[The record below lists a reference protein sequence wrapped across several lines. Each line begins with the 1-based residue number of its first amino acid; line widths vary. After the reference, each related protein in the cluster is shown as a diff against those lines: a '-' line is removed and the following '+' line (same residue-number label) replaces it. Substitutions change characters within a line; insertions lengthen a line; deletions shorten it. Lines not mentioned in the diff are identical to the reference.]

1 MSAVDNTS
9 DNARDNARTTIYLVR
24 HGQIDANVEGRWFGS
39 TDQALNP
46 LGQRQAAKLGSE
58 FERIF
63 PLVSSIYSSPLIRT
77 VSTAEGLSGDRLPVI
92 KHAGLREYGL
102 GEFEGLHFDT
112 LAVKHKFFEKNHQD
126 QDHTPPGG
134 ESINQVRDRMLTT
147 LQALTQAHAGES
159 IVVVSHGAAMA
170 IALSCLL
177 RGNPYPFDD
186 YHMSN
191 TGVSTLVWDG
201 AWKLLSFNEARH
213 LEPPLP
219 AAERDK

>member
-1 MSAVDNTS
+1 LSTVG
-9 DNARDNARTTIYLVR
+9 NARDNARTTIYLVR

-39 TDQALNP
+39 TDQALNA
-46 LGQRQAAKLGSE
+46 LGQCQAAKLGNGYDGL
-58 FERIF
+58 F
-63 PLVSSIYSSPLIRT
+63 PLVSAVYSSPLIRT
-77 VSTAEGLSGDRLPVI
+77 ISTAEGLSGDRLPVTT
-92 KHAGLREYGL
+92 HAGLREYGL
-102 GEFEGLHFDT
+102 GELEGLHFDT
-112 LAVKHKFFEKNHQD
+112 LAVKYKFFEKNHQD
-126 QDHTPPGG
+126 QDHAPPGG

-147 LQALTQAHAGES
+147 LQALTQAHVGES

-201 AWKLLSFNEARH
+201 AWNLLSFNDTRH
-213 LEPPLP
+213 LAPPLP
-219 AAERDK
+219 AAERDE

>member
-1 MSAVDNTS
+1 LSTVGY
-9 DNARDNARTTIYLVR
+9 ARDNARTTIYLVR

-46 LGQRQAAKLGSE
+46 LGERQAARLGSKYDAL
-58 FERIF
+58 F
-63 PLVSSIYSSPLIRT
+63 PLVSAIYSSPLIRT
-77 VSTAEGLSGDRLPVI
+77 VSTANSLSGDRLPVTA
-92 KHAGLREYGL
+92 KGGLREYGI
-102 GEFEGLHFDT
+102 GELEGLHFDT
-112 LAVKHKFFEKNHQD
+112 LAVKHNFFERNHQD

-134 ESINQVRDRMLTT
+134 ESINQVSDRMLTT
-147 LQALTQAHAGES
+147 LKALTQAHAGES

-201 AWKLLSFNEARH
+201 AWNLLSFNETRH

-219 AAERDK
+219 AVGRDE